1 MTLQFINL
9 FHNLKGNLI
18 NKKSLTVFAGIFLY
32 LLTGN
37 SFANDLFDM
46 LKRMSD
52 ADRKQN
58 YQGTFILRKSDN
70 LSTLRVTHG
79 VDDNGE
85 WESIEALNGE
95 PKKVLR
101 HNNRVVSVYPDR
113 ELVTIRHTDK
123 NQSLHP
129 QLPEN
134 IDQLELFYSINR
146 LSDDR
151 IANHRTLVVDLLPKD
166 QYRYGYRYWV
176 DKDTGMLLRCD
187 LVAEDENKEK
197 KVVEQMMFTSL
208 DYLIDVPSQA
218 FELKQFERYR
228 QQVLDEPVVD
238 VTQNI
243 QQRWVVNRLPDGF
256 MLTQSTMRYSQP
268 LAAADNRSSEN
279 LLPESQ
285 LSENQLPE
293 NQLPE
298 NTLSK
303 IAPPDLL
310 HMVYSDGLA
319 SVSVFIEKNQRT
331 EKRLLGVAS
340 MGALNAFGRSMDDY
354 FVTVVGEVPVKTV
367 ESMALSTARLP

>member
-1 MTLQFINL
+1 MFSQFINL
-9 FHNLKGNLI
+9 LDKLTGKLIYSRLI
-18 NKKSLTVFAGIFLY
+18 NRNALTIFSGVILY
-32 LLTGN
+32 LLSSN
-37 SFANDLFDM
+37 SFASDLFDM

-52 ADRKQN
+52 ADREQN

-79 VDDNGE
+79 VDNNGV

-101 HNNRVVSVYPDR
+101 HNNRVISVYPDR

-129 QLPEN
+129 QLPKN

-151 IANHRTLVVDLLPKD
+151 IANHQTLVVDLLPKD

-176 DKDTGMLLRCD
+176 DKNSGMLLRCD

-208 DYLIDVPSQA
+208 DYLTETPTQS
-218 FELKQFERYR
+218 FELKQFEQYR
-228 QQVLDEPVVD
+228 QQALDEPVVD
-238 VTQNI
+238 VRQSA
-243 QQRWVVNRLPDGF
+243 QQRWVVNMLPDGF
-256 MLTQSTMRYSQP
+256 MLTQSTMRFSQP
-268 LAAADNRSSEN
+268 LAVASNDISEAGSSET
-279 LLPESQ
+279 
-285 LSENQLPE
+285 
-293 NQLPE
+293 
-298 NTLSK
+298 TLTRTS
-303 IAPPDLL
+303 PPDLL
-310 HMVYSDGLA
+310 HLVYSDGLA
-319 SVSVFIEKNQRT
+319 SVSVFIEKNKGINKHLQ
-331 EKRLLGVAS
+331 GFAS
-340 MGALNAFGRSMDDY
+340 MGAVNAFGRSVDDY

-367 ESMALSTARLP
+367 ESMALSTAQLP

>member
-1 MTLQFINL
+1 MFSQFINL
-9 FHNLKGNLI
+9 LDKLTANLI
-18 NKKSLTVFAGIFLY
+18 NRSLINRNALNLNAGILLF
-32 LLTGN
+32 LLTSN
-37 SFANDLFDM
+37 SFAADLFDM

-52 ADRKQN
+52 ADREQN

-79 VDDNGE
+79 VDDKGV

-101 HNNRVVSVYPDR
+101 HNNRVISVFPDR
-113 ELVTIRHTDK
+113 ELVTVRHTDK

-134 IDQLELFYSINR
+134 IDQLELFYSISR

-151 IANHRTLVVDLLPKD
+151 IANHQTLVVDLLPKD
-166 QYRYGYRYWV
+166 QYRYGYRYWI

-187 LVAEDENKEK
+187 LVAEGENKEK

-208 DYLIDVPSQA
+208 DYLTETPSHS

-228 QQVLDEPVVD
+228 QQALDEPVID
-238 VTQNI
+238 VTQSV

-268 LAAADNRSSEN
+268 LAAARSYSSEADS
-279 LLPESQ
+279 PATDSSAAD
-285 LSENQLPE
+285 LSET
-293 NQLPE
+293 
-298 NTLSK
+298 TLSK
-303 IAPPDLL
+303 PSPPDLL
-310 HMVYSDGLA
+310 HLVYSDGLA
-319 SVSVFIEKNQRT
+319 SVSVFIEKYKGI
-331 EKRLLGVAS
+331 EKHLLGVAS
-340 MGALNAFGRSMDDY
+340 MGAVNAFGRSVDDY

-367 ESMALSTARLP
+367 ESMALSTAQLP